1 MTIDIRKVSKKYFQE
16 WVGSMSLQPNPVR
29 GEGALS
35 MALTNLALS
44 EPKPKR
50 IVHNGNVH
58 INFIYTYWCKFIR
71 VILPHRNLWYVTR
84 MMN

>member
-16 WVGSMSLQPNPVR
+16 WVGSMSLQPNLVR

-50 IVHNGNVH
+50 
-58 INFIYTYWCKFIR
+58 K
-71 VILPHRNLWYVTR
+71 
-84 MMN
+84 